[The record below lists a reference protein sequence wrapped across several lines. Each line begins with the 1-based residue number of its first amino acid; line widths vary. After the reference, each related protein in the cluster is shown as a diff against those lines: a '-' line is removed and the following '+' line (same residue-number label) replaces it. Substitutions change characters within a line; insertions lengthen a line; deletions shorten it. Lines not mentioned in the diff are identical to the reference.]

1 MLKMEE
7 IRPLIDEAFKN
18 GQSFSFPINGTSM
31 NPLLH
36 TGDVVK
42 IKDIKNHTVK
52 KGDILLYQRQSG
64 QYVIHRVRHIKKDSY
79 VIVGDHQV
87 ELEYDVLPSQIIA
100 YAVSY
105 KKSGK
110 EKEYLLKGFKYGI
123 YKLLVKSSIIRKIF
137 SRH

>member
-7 IRPLIDEAFKN
+7 IRSLIDEAFKN

-31 NPLLH
+31 KPLLH

-87 ELEYDVLPSQIIA
+87 ELEYGVKSSQVIA

-105 KKSGK
+105 KKCGK
-110 EKEYLLKGFKYGI
+110 EHEYLLKGFKYMI
-123 YKLLVKSSIIRKIF
+123 YKLMVKSKIIRKIF

>member
-1 MLKMEE
+1 MHKVTE
-7 IRPLIDEAFKN
+7 IRPLIDEAFVS
-18 GQSFSFPINGTSM
+18 GQAFSFPINGTSM
-31 NPLLH
+31 KPLLH

-42 IKDIKNHTVK
+42 IKDIKGHEIK
-52 KGDILLYQRQSG
+52 KGDILLYQRQNG
-64 QYVIHRVRHIKKDSY
+64 QYIIHMVRYIKKNSY

-123 YKLLVKSSIIRKIF
+123 YKLLVKSRIIRKIF